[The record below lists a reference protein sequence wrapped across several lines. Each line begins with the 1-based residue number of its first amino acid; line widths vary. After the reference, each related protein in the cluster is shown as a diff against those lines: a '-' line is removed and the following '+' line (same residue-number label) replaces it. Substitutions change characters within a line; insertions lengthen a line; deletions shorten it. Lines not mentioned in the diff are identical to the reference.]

1 MKMPKAAKKYCPRCR
16 KHVEHKV
23 SIYKKGKDRKMAQ
36 SKRRYDRKK
45 SGYGSQPKPIQHN
58 QCKVNKKTTPLYK
71 CKVCGHGTYGTAL
84 RLKKFELVNQ

>member
-1 MKMPKAAKKYCPRCR
+1 MKMPKKANKYCARCR
-16 KHVEHKV
+16 KHTEHKV

-45 SGYGSQPKPIQHN
+45 AGYGSQPKPIQHN

-71 CKVCGHGTYGTAL
+71 CKICNHGTYGTAL